1 MRESE
6 KFLGLTHD
14 LLDTSEEGES
24 VEDVVKELGLEANS
38 CFRCLNALQGEV
50 LVEDIP
56 QKDETEAELCIN
68 EMKVTYSDHGHFER
82 CKEPF
87 LLELGGRGQLTQG
100 NIEAVVVEAI
110 AEIVDVVSLNGI
122 NTIIYGSFKS
132 SLSSSCEISLQG
144 GGAGVQDTD
153 SIGVIC
159 PCLTECF
166 LKIF

>member
-1 MRESE
+1 M
-6 KFLGLTHD
+6 
-14 LLDTSEEGES
+14 
-24 VEDVVKELGLEANS
+24 VE
-38 CFRCLNALQGEV
+38 
-50 LVEDIP
+50 
-56 QKDETEAELCIN
+56 T
-68 EMKVTYSDHGHFER
+68 
-82 CKEPF
+82 
-87 LLELGGRGQLTQG
+87 
-100 NIEAVVVEAI
+100 I

-166 LKIF
+166 FKVF